1 MSNEQRC
8 SQCGASNVDVARFC
22 ARCGGS
28 MSVDPQRCGRVPHP
42 SPLTA
47 PPDFRRC
54 EEAADLCYQ
63 VEASGGGSVLLGTEG
78 FDVTVFNGGY
88 PLESVVLKVD
98 GLDAQGQSVF
108 SVELSSDRLPRGE
121 EVTLELPSYEISE
134 PASDLLV
141 ALVSAEYS
149 S

>member
-1 MSNEQRC
+1 
-8 SQCGASNVDVARFC
+8 
-22 ARCGGS
+22 
-28 MSVDPQRCGRVPHP
+28 MSVDPQTCGRVPHP
-42 SPLTA
+42 APLTA

-54 EEAADLCYQ
+54 EGAADLCYQ
-63 VEASGGGSVLLGTEG
+63 IEASGGGSVLLGTEG

-98 GLDAQGQSVF
+98 GLGAQGQSVF

-134 PASDLLV
+134 PASDLSV
-141 ALVSAEYS
+141 ALVSAEYAS
-149 S
+149 

>member
-1 MSNEQRC
+1 MNDLTTL
-8 SQCGASNVDVARFC
+8 VD
-22 ARCGGS
+22 
-28 MSVDPQRCGRVPHP
+28 
-42 SPLTA
+42 
-47 PPDFRRC
+47 
-54 EEAADLCYQ
+54 
-63 VEASGGGSVLLGTEG
+63 G
-78 FDVTVFNGGY
+78 FLQDRDYSHHTD
-88 PLESVVLKVD
+88 ESVVLKVD

-134 PASDLLV
+134 PASDLSV